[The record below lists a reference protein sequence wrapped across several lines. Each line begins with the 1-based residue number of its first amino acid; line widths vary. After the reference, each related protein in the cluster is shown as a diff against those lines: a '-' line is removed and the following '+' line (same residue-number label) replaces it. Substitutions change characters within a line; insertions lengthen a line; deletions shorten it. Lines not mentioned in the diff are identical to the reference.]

1 MATGNGQCTAPAHI
15 VMVQY
20 PHLYIYTCLTFSA
33 DCAPFNGLSDG
44 ASDVWFSGGDCGH
57 HICEVEATRCCA
69 QCQRLTK
76 LLVRH
81 AFGHL
86 HTHLRNGKS
95 QIGGRLPE
103 WGCTCFCATTVLCAS
118 VHNQEVRPIT
128 SGQRT
133 SQCHNTAR
141 LCRQQCT
148 LSQHFVKHRSMRV
161 ASSPL
166 PSRPASLIV
175 FANAWLSMRTSRGC
189 TSPLARP
196 LPKSAKDMKTRL
208 SGAVAAATK
217 VEAIVCCSMCECA
230 CTVMW
235 W

>member
-103 WGCTCFCATTVLCAS
+103 WGCTCFCATTVCARQFTTRKCDPLRRDNAQASATTQPVPQHSTS
-118 VHNQEVRPIT
+118 VPPAMHLVAAFCEAQVDARRVKSLAE
-128 SGQRT
+128 QA
-133 SQCHNTAR
+133 CLFDR
-141 LCRQQCT
+141 LC
-148 LSQHFVKHRSMRV
+148 KRV
-161 ASSPL
+161 AVHAHISGLHLAIGAAFAKERKGYEDAFERRCSS
-166 PSRPASLIV
+166 S
-175 FANAWLSMRTSRGC
+175 N
-189 TSPLARP
+189 
-196 LPKSAKDMKTRL
+196 KS
-208 SGAVAAATK
+208 
-217 VEAIVCCSMCECA
+217 
-230 CTVMW
+230 
-235 W
+235 